1 MRWLDEG
8 IAWPKTFPGRVTEGR
23 WPHRAWGP
31 VSKYE
36 VARRGS
42 GRAGLWPVLLGHFTE
57 LTGEDYVRQQAWRS
71 ATLSSCP
78 LHPEGRCGFKRNGT
92 RGRKHPEGM
101 RLQRYYCPQGQ
112 TTFSLVP
119 VFLAARVSGTLLD
132 IEGAVAA
139 VEKGTS
145 IETTAGDLRPGSD
158 LPGAVRWTRRRIR
171 WVSAVLHTAA
181 GLLPEVLAGCE
192 LTVLALRSALGVDSV
207 LVHLRALL
215 ATHIQSLPG
224 PVGFSHLQS
233 KRGYRGS
240 RRQHSAGPDPPRRK
254 G

>member
-1 MRWLDEG
+1 MRWLDQG
-8 IAWPKTFPGRVTEGR
+8 IAWQETFPGRITEGR
-23 WPHRAWGP
+23 WSHRAWGP

-42 GRAGLWPVLLGHFTE
+42 SRAGLWPVLLGHYTD
-57 LTGEDYVRQQAWRS
+57 LTGEDYVRQQAWRN

-78 LHPEGRCGFKRNGT
+78 LHPEGGCGFKRNGT

-101 RLQRYYCPQGQ
+101 RLQRYYCPKGQ
-112 TTFSLVP
+112 MTFSLVP
-119 VFLAARVSGTLLD
+119 DFLATRVPGTLLD

-139 VEKGTS
+139 VENGTS
-145 IETTAGDLRPGSD
+145 IESTAGDLRLRSD
-158 LPGAVRWTRRRIR
+158 LPGAVRWTRRRMR
-171 WVSAVLHTAA
+171 WVAAALSIAA

-192 LTVLALRSALGVDSV
+192 LSVLALRSTFGVDSV
-207 LVHLRALL
+207 LVHLRRLL
-215 ATHIQSLPG
+215 AGHLQSLPG
-224 PVGFSHLQS
+224 PVGYGHLLT
-233 KRGYRGS
+233 RRRDPEL